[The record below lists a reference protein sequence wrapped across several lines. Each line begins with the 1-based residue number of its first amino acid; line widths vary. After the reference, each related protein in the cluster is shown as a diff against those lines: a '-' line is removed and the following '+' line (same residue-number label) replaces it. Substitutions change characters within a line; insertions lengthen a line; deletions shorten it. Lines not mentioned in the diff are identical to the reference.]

1 MCFLGCG
8 NGMILIELSREGY
21 TDLTGVDYSANAVEL
36 AQCIANDQN
45 IQINYKV
52 ADLLADD
59 IEHLGRFSVI
69 HDKGRSS
76 LFILLILYNLFIF
89 FHQF

>member
-1 MCFLGCG
+1 
-8 NGMILIELSREGY
+8 MILIELSREGY

-59 IEHLGRFSVI
+59 VENLGRFSVI
-69 HDKGRSS
+69 HDKGKSS
-76 LFILLILYNLFIF
+76 LSRYLANFYLYFRTNFRYI
-89 FHQF
+89 